1 VAEKAAT
8 YLVQVLSHLQLVVL
22 VVVVHMTVLV
32 RLEHLDKEQ
41 AAGVPPKVV
50 HTVAVAVVVLHRQA
64 QTEPQPLVVMVVQER
79 QTVLAVHPLLMQ
91 AEVAVA
97 LSIIILLVQE
107 AQVVVVQAVREQVQ
121 PQQEHLVQRTLVVVV
136 VVRALLRV
144 LAHHISAVALAV
156 QA

>member
-50 HTVAVAVVVLHRQA
+50 HTVAVAVAVLHRQA